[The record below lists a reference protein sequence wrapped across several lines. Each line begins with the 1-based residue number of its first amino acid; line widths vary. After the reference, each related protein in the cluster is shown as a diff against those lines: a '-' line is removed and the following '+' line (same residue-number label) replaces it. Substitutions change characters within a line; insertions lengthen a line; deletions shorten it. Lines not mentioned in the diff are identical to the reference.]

1 MSKAMKTG
9 FRQGFTPSRTSLT
22 ADEKLG
28 SIFGSDSLLAADF
41 FQTMRR
47 KTHLEPET
55 QLMIA
60 VLEDAIEC
68 FQKHLFAQD
77 VGTEKLF
84 NDAAA
89 WILDSESDWVFSF
102 ENICEHLGLDAGYM
116 RRGLIQWLENALASD
131 RSARGKGYRTA
142 GAMVSKI
149 AGGSYEARSERT
161 QSPASRT
168 KCA

>member
-9 FRQGFTPSRTSLT
+9 FGQGSTPSRSSLT

-28 SIFGSDSLLAADF
+28 SIFGSDSLLSADF

-60 VLEDAIEC
+60 ILEDAIEC
-68 FQKHLFAQD
+68 FQKHLFAKD
-77 VGTEKLF
+77 VRNDKLF
-84 NDAAA
+84 NDARA

-102 ENICEHLGLDAGYM
+102 ENICEHLTLDSGYV
-116 RRGLIQWLENALASD
+116 RQGLIHWIEN
-131 RSARGKGYRTA
+131 
-142 GAMVSKI
+142 
-149 AGGSYEARSERT
+149 
-161 QSPASRT
+161 
-168 KCA
+168 